1 MMRRMNAENIHHVDF
16 ARQIEGVRT
25 GRVTAIEDGRP
36 LVDYTG
42 NTLGPLAARF
52 AGSLDTEVLRRA
64 VEDGR
69 EVLLAFEKND
79 PTCPVILD
87 ILQARIPEPK
97 PKEEISFPPE
107 ELPELTIDGK
117 KIALEAREEITLR
130 CGKASITL
138 TKAGKVII
146 RGAYVLN
153 RSSGVNRIKG
163 GSVQIN

>member
-1 MMRRMNAENIHHVDF
+1 MKRIKAENIHHVDF
-16 ARQIEGVRT
+16 SRQMEGVRT
-25 GRVTAIEDGRP
+25 GRVTGIEDGRP
-36 LVDYTG
+36 LVDYSG
-42 NTLGPLAARF
+42 NTQGPLAARF
-52 AGSLDTEVLRRA
+52 AGSLDPVVLRRA
-64 VEDGR
+64 AEDGS

-79 PTCPVILD
+79 PACPVILD
-87 ILQARIPEPK
+87 ILQARISEAEQQ
-97 PKEEISFPPE
+97 EEISFTPD

-117 KIALEAREEITLR
+117 KIAFEAREEIVLR

>member
-1 MMRRMNAENIHHVDF
+1 MMKRMSGENIQHVNFSRRM
-16 ARQIEGVRT
+16 EGVHT

-42 NTLGPLAARF
+42 NTLGPLPARF
-52 AGSLDTEVLRRA
+52 AGSLEPEVLRRA
-64 VEDGR
+64 VDDGS

-79 PTCPVILD
+79 PVSPVILD
-87 ILQARIPEPK
+87 ILQARISEPEQ
-97 PKEEISFPPE
+97 KEEISFAPD

-117 KIALEAREEITLR
+117 KIAFEAREEITLR

-138 TKAGKVII
+138 TRAGKVII